1 MTYPALPDED
11 ALLLGVLR
19 DALGPAYTVAA
30 EVPAG
35 LLDLMPAVIVESRG
49 GEEDPRFGG
58 LVTVDVT
65 CWTGDS
71 RSGCKALAR
80 RVGRELFLA
89 VRGQTVRPEGHL
101 SSYSL
106 QAGPYAVPSGRTAVW
121 RYLTTYELGTRPP
134 AAP

>member
-1 MTYPALPDED
+1 MTYPDLPDED
-11 ALLLGVLR
+11 ALLLGLLR
-19 DALGPAYTVAA
+19 DVLGPGYTVAA

-35 LLDLMPAVIVESRG
+35 LLDLLPAVVVESRG
-49 GEEDPRFGG
+49 DEGDPRFGG

-65 CWTGDS
+65 CWAGDS

-89 VRGQTVRPEGHL
+89 VRRQTVRPEGHL

-106 QAGPYAVPSGRTAVW
+106 RAGPVAVPSGRTAVW
-121 RYLTTYELGTRPP
+121 RYLATYQLGTRPP
-134 AAP
+134 AA